1 MALSVKLAAVLA
13 NVLLVAALTGA
24 PARAGA
30 ESDLP
35 ATEPTGFE
43 PVAGAVF
50 NDPTGTRDDQF
61 RIIDHVNQ
69 LIDNSP
75 PDSFIRL
82 ATMTLNPLTADAL
95 ILAHQRGVNVR
106 VILPAQ
112 MIGKP
117 SPSRVTAETG
127 TNTSAGSYVFYCRNS
142 CYRDGSQGVH
152 HSKLFL
158 FSQVGTTPNVIGT
171 SSGNLDNYMAQH
183 RYNDEYTVVDD
194 AEGYRAGV
202 ANFDLMLA
210 DSYHNAAAPTVTNK
224 GITYH
229 FFPRRRA
236 NLFGAI
242 MNNVRCR
249 GATGGTGINGRTAIR
264 MATSLWD
271 RSRLDVARQ
280 VVDLRKRGCNI
291 QVLAQSYNI
300 DRGILTM
307 FRAAKVRF
315 RFANT
320 PRTALGNHSKYV
332 AISGN
337 FKGRTN
343 ATSVYAGSLN
353 LTAADNSS
361 CDNNMIRI
369 TDASAHDAYR
379 ANFAGMWDKSAP
391 ATLAQIKDARTFV
404 AGPQTVA
411 ADDGR

>member
-1 MALSVKLAAVLA
+1 MTLSVRLAAVLA

-24 PARAGA
+24 PAGASAG
-30 ESDLP
+30 SDVP
-35 ATEPTGFE
+35 ATAPTGFE
-43 PVAGAVF
+43 PVTGAIF
-50 NDPTGTRDDQF
+50 SDPTGTRDEQF
-61 RIIDHVNQ
+61 AIIDHVNQ
-69 LIDNSP
+69 MIDNSP
-75 PDSFIRL
+75 AGSFIRL
-82 ATMTLNPLTADAL
+82 ATMTLNPLTADSL
-95 ILAHQRGVNVR
+95 ISAHQRGVNVR

-142 CYRDGSQGVH
+142 CYRDGSHGVH

-171 SSGNLDNYMAQH
+171 SSGNLDNYMAEH

-194 AEGYRAGV
+194 AAGYRAGV

-242 MNNVRCR
+242 MNNVRCK

-280 VVDLRKRGCNI
+280 IVDLRKRGCNI

-307 FRAAKVRF
+307 FRANNVRF

-337 FKGRTN
+337 FHGRTN

-391 ATLAQIKDARTFV
+391 VTAAQIQDARTFV
-404 AGPQTVA
+404 AGPKTVA